1 MDIVSIEKINEVYNK
16 IHCEPSIAYELND
29 YFTFDV
35 PGAKFMPLV
44 QNKIW
49 DGKIRLFQLMTG
61 YLYAGLNNYVEE
73 FCRSRNY
80 VVEYISDFASDEFS
94 VIEAKEAIG
103 KFKIPEKYYP
113 RDYQLEAFIHAVRER
128 RAFLVSPTA
137 SGKSLIIYL
146 IMRYYAKRTLII
158 VPTTS
163 LVSQLA
169 TDFADYGFKGYV
181 HKITGG
187 EEKDPIFVT
196 FTCENGIKYTFDSN
210 ENIKII
216 NSNIKYKKAKD
227 ITEDDEIDDRWLS
240 K

>member
-1 MDIVSIEKINEVYNK
+1 MEIVQVLKVNETYIKI
-16 IHCEPSIAYELND
+16 IAEPGLIMEMSER
-29 YFTFDV
+29 FTFDV
-35 PGAKFMPLV
+35 PGAKFTPAY
-44 QNKIW
+44 KSRYW
-49 DGKIRLFQLMTG
+49 DGKIRLLNTMTCL
-61 YLYAGLNNYVEE
+61 LYVGLLRYVES
-73 FCRSRNY
+73 FCKSRGY
-80 VVEYISDFASDEFS
+80 EVEHLSDFNSTEFS
-94 VIEAKEAIG
+94 IQEAKE
-103 KFKIPEKYYP
+103 FVSTLNLTMQP
-113 RDYQLEAFIHAVRER
+113 RDYQLATFAHAVREK
-128 RAFLVSPTA
+128 RALMLSPTA
-137 SGKSLIIYL
+137 SGKSFIIYL
-146 IMRYYAKRTLII
+146 ITRYYAKRTLII

-169 TDFADYGFKGYV
+169 SDFADYGFEGYV

-216 NSNIKYKKAKD
+216 NGNIKYKKAKD